1 MLSCND
7 RLGGPLASLR
17 RDCYKEVI
25 TMSDFQ
31 IISKNNENFVVD
43 WDVIERLL
51 KSIYTTQYQLIN
63 STINPM
69 KPSGEFHLHEEVL

>member
-1 MLSCND
+1 MGHSP
-7 RLGGPLASLR
+7 RSQ

-69 KPSGEFHLHEEVL
+69 KP

>member
-1 MLSCND
+1 
-7 RLGGPLASLR
+7 
-17 RDCYKEVI
+17 
-25 TMSDFQ
+25 MSDFQ

-69 KPSGEFHLHEEVL
+69 KP